1 MNAYG
6 TLLKKLIR
14 FTNIKLTNLAEI
26 VGYDTSYISK
36 WCNKGKLP
44 AAKAAPNVNKCLADV
59 FAREIIIQEEAT
71 LFDAEFNASGPYD
84 ESSLSST
91 IFQLLKDAYKRS
103 YDNTSENAQL
113 AGLSSQRMLLWQLD
127 IKNFFVTEL
136 PQLLH
141 QLNEPCQILCT
152 MDICGFLTDLS
163 YETGRQAYYTNP
175 VHIKMGINL
184 GGHCKNNSYIPQLYY
199 FLNHYN
205 DISFDFYENTCM
217 DYMNLFIVKN
227 CIAVQCALDKDYRIS
242 IAHII
247 TDTAQVNSLYQKVNS
262 EFTLSRLMIHSS
274 DSEELF
280 YNGYRTEFYAHN
292 TFQIMVAK
300 GFEFLLPPEINP
312 RLIQAARDQGF
323 DESMAQLVAHLGIT
337 WEEIFEKGAID
348 FYLLKTNLIRY
359 ITDGT
364 IYFADV
370 VYHMSVEERK
380 KHIQHVLDLVQKNP
394 NIRFFIIDDEC
405 IPNSEHLFQMSVYN
419 NKRKL
424 FLKNMEHYDA
434 RTHLGPSFY
443 TMQNETLIGGIS
455 QYFSELQSSSLCNV
469 YGSEDVFRF
478 YEKYG
483 IMIDR
488 MLSIEE

>member
-71 LFDAEFNASGPYD
+71 LFAAEFNASGPYD
-84 ESSLSST
+84 ESSLS
-91 IFQLLKDAYKRS
+91 
-103 YDNTSENAQL
+103 
-113 AGLSSQRMLLWQLD
+113 GLSSQRMLLWQLD

-152 MDICGFLTDLS
+152 MDICVFLKDLS

-292 TFQIMVAK
+292 TFQIMVTK

-337 WEEIFEKGAID
+337 WEEIFEKNTLD
-348 FYLLKTNLIRY
+348 FYVLKSSLMKY
-359 ITDGT
+359 IDDGE
-364 IYFADV
+364 IIFADV
-370 VYHMSVEERK
+370 IYHMTPEERK
-380 KHIQHVLDLVQKNP
+380 LHIENVLALSKKNR
-394 NIRFFIIDDEC
+394 NIQFYVVDDEQLV
-405 IPNSEHLFQMSVYN
+405 NKQQMIHFSIFN
-419 NKRKL
+419 NRKKL
-424 FLKNMEHYDA
+424 FLKNPGRYHTDVGPYFYSVLSDQLIQRISSYLDDLKNADYCSHYDSESLQ
-434 RTHLGPSFY
+434 TFY
-443 TMQNETLIGGIS
+443 DK
-455 QYFSELQSSSLCNV
+455 YSSLV
-469 YGSEDVFRF
+469 HR
-478 YEKYG
+478 
-483 IMIDR
+483 MID
-488 MLSIEE
+488 LSAFKK

>member
-59 FAREIIIQEEAT
+59 FAREIVSQEDST
-71 LFDAEFNASGPYD
+71 LFAAEFNASGPYD
-84 ESSLSST
+84 ESSISST

-103 YDNTSENAQL
+103 YEDTAENPNMS
-113 AGLSSQRMLLWQLD
+113 GLTAPRMLLWQLD

-136 PQLLH
+136 PQMLKC
-141 QLNEPCQILCT
+141 LNEPCHILCT
-152 MDICGFLTDLS
+152 MDICGFLPDLS
-163 YETGRQAYYTNP
+163 YEARCTNHYNAP
-175 VHIKMGINL
+175 VHIKMGINPERR
-184 GGHCKNNSYIPQLYY
+184 GVDHSYIPKLYY
-199 FLNHYN
+199 FLNNYN
-205 DISFDFYENTCM
+205 DINFDFYNNSCM

-227 CIAVQCALDKDYRIS
+227 CVAIQCALDKDYRIS

-247 TDTAQVNSLYQKVNS
+247 TDISQVNSLYQKINS
-262 EFTLSRLMIHSS
+262 EFTLNRLMIHSS

-292 TFQIMVAK
+292 SFQIMVTR
-300 GFEFLLPPEINP
+300 GFEFLLPAQINP
-312 RLIQAARDQGF
+312 RLIQAARNQGF

-337 WEEIFEKGAID
+337 WEEIFEKGEID
-348 FYLLKTNLIRY
+348 FYLLKTNLLRY

-380 KHIQHVLDLVQKNP
+380 EHIQHVLELVQKNP
-394 NIRFFIIDDEC
+394 KIRFFIIDDEC
-405 IPNSEHLFQMSVYN
+405 IPNSEYLFQMSVYN

-424 FLKNMEHYDA
+424 FLKNMEHY
-434 RTHLGPSFY
+434 TTQCGPSFY
-443 TMQNETLIGGIS
+443 TIQNESLISEIS
-455 QYFSELQSSSLCNV
+455 QYFETLKSESFCNV
-469 YGSEDVFRF
+469 YQSEDVFRF

-483 IMIDR
+483 TMIDR
-488 MLSIEE
+488 MLSIE